1 MQLVRAGAMGAVG
14 LRILRSLGC
23 LAVISAVTWGAF
35 FAPHVNALIVGFAYV
50 LIVLVVA
57 VRWGFIEALLTSI
70 AAMLCLNFFFLPPV
84 LSLTIADPQNWAA
97 LFAFLVTAVTASQL
111 AANVRN
117 RAAEAQARRL
127 ELEQLYKLSLSLMQI
142 DAKADL
148 ARQVAALVKEVF
160 GFLAVAFCDAP
171 TAEIHVVGVDNPG
184 FDADVLRSAAGGNG
198 SWSVSRSPGL
208 PAVVIPVALGPRP
221 LGSLGVA
228 GNLPSEAALQAITN
242 LAAVA
247 IEHARQHTAL
257 GKLEIARQ
265 NERLRGVLLDAL
277 AHDFLT
283 PLTSIK
289 GAISTVRSEYDHGDE
304 EGEFLAIVEEETDK
318 LGEMINETTDMARI
332 EPGNPRIRLR
342 ELAVADLIESAL
354 KRMKSSLDGRPV
366 EINIQSNMS
375 MINGDPEMLGLAL
388 RQLIGNAS
396 KYSPVET
403 TIEILAFG
411 SDDSAIVQVR
421 DHGPGI
427 ASDEIESIF
436 ERFYRGK
443 QAQESVAGTGMGLSI
458 ARDIINAHH
467 GKIWVE
473 NIHGGGAQFSLR
485 LPAFRGSQ
493 RT

>member
-1 MQLVRAGAMGAVG
+1 MGAVG

-23 LAVISAVTWGAF
+23 LAVVAAVTWAAF
-35 FAPHVNALIVGFAYV
+35 SAPHVNALIVGFAYV

-142 DAKADL
+142 DARADL
-148 ARQVAALVKEVF
+148 GRQITAQVTGVF
-160 GFLAVAFCDAP
+160 GFLAVAFCDAS
-171 TAEIHVVGVDNPG
+171 TAEIHVVGEDKPG
-184 FDADVLRSAAGGNG
+184 FDADVLRSAAGGDG
-198 SWSVSRSPGL
+198 SWSVSRSEWGRPGL
-208 PAVVIPVALGPRP
+208 AAVVIPVALGARS

-242 LAAVA
+242 LTAVA

-304 EGEFLAIVEEETDK
+304 ESEFLAIVEEETDK

-342 ELAVADLIESAL
+342 ELAVGDLIESTL
-354 KRMKSSLDGRPV
+354 KRMKSSLDGRPL

-427 ASDEIESIF
+427 ASDEIQSIF

-443 QAQESVAGTGMGLSI
+443 QARESVAGTGMGLSI

-485 LPAFRGSQ
+485 LPAFHGSQ